1 MTVRTLQVFING
13 ALVGTLRD
21 ASNIW
26 SFQYASRWLESPG
39 AFELA
44 ASLPLQEEWQV
55 DGSSVRPVQWFFD
68 NLLPEEQMRQVLA
81 KEVEVEST
89 DAFGMLE
96 RMGMESAGALV
107 LQAEGAAQMDKGAQ
121 PLAWSVLSQRIR
133 DLPRA
138 SLNKDAPKRM
148 SLAGAQHKMVVIY
161 DPKRKELSEP
171 LKGTPSTHI
180 LKPNSTA
187 EGYPNSV
194 INETFTMMLAAR
206 LGLTVPKVWNL
217 YLPEAVFIIERFDR
231 APGPEEPLRLHVLDG
246 TQMLNEPAFNKYTS
260 ETFPKLQ
267 DLIAHCRNKV
277 VARMEVFR
285 WIVFNT
291 MVGNSDSHLKNISFI
306 VDHEGKR
313 VAPFYDLLCTAVY
326 HTRVYSDQDT
336 VWPNEKLAS
345 PIVGANFFSEVT
357 YEKLVAT
364 GLELG
369 LPKSSATREVGKIVG
384 KLADAADEIIAKLE
398 SAMRDPSAA
407 QGAPNQVTVA
417 AELRLLRSIRSIV
430 IADML
435 RCVRLPASVAMAP
448 RRDT

>member
-1 MTVRTLQVFING
+1 MTARTLQVLING

-21 ASNIW
+21 ENNIW
-26 SFQYASRWLESPG
+26 AFQYASSWLETPG
-39 AFELA
+39 SFALA
-44 ASLPLQEEWQV
+44 ASIPLKEGWQV

-68 NLLPEEQMRQVLA
+68 NLLPEELMRKVLA
-81 KEVEVEST
+81 KEVGVESE
-89 DAFGMLE
+89 DAFGMLQ
-96 RMGMESAGALV
+96 RLGAESAGALV
-107 LQAEGAAQMDKGAQ
+107 LQPEGAVEPEKGVQ
-121 PLAWSVLSQRIR
+121 PLDWSVLSQRIR

-161 DPKRKELSEP
+161 GPQSKQLSEP

-206 LGLTVPKVWNL
+206 LGLKVPKVWHL
-217 YLPEAVFIIERFDR
+217 YLPEPAFIIERFDR
-231 APGPEEPLRLHVLDG
+231 VPGPEEPLRLHVLDG
-246 TQMLNEPAFNKYTS
+246 TQMLNEPAFNKYAS
-260 ETFPKLQ
+260 ETIPNLKN
-267 DLIAHCRNKV
+267 LIGQCRNKAL
-277 VARMEVFR
+277 ARMEVFR

-306 VDHEGKR
+306 VDYEGIS

-326 HTRVYSDQDT
+326 HTRVFLDEGA

-345 PIVGANFFSEVT
+345 PVAGANFFSDVT
-357 YEKLVAT
+357 FDKLIDT

-369 LPKSSATREVGKIVG
+369 LSKSAAVREVVKIVG
-384 KLADAADEIIAKLE
+384 RLAGAADEIIAQLE
-398 SAMRDPSAA
+398 SILADAGAP
-407 QGAPNQVTVA
+407 QGAPSPMTKA
-417 AELRLLRSIRSIV
+417 ADRRMLRSIRAIV

-435 RCVRLPASVAMAP
+435 RYVRLPAPAAKEP
-448 RRDT
+448 Q